1 MTQGK
6 ILLVDDEEIV
16 LETMS
21 DDLREVGFNVVQA
34 SNGSEGLHQFVRGEF
49 DLVISDLMM
58 GETDGFEVLREIK
71 KISPET
77 PVVIITGY
85 PSKKVSQEV
94 MALGASDVIV
104 KPFSLEDIFE
114 VVNQHIRSS
123 RSG

>member
-21 DDLREVGFNVVQA
+21 DDLREVGFNVAQA
-34 SNGSEGLHQFVRGEF
+34 SNGSEGLRQFVSGEF

-85 PSKKVSQEV
+85 PSKKVSQEA

-104 KPFSLEDIFE
+104 KPFGLEGILE